1 MSVKLDERQILTV
14 ASTWKFDKAGAEDVL
29 ELLKKTTSTASAA
42 GFAFCKYE
50 PTDNVFAVEN
60 CDINGSTSE
69 LGCTVSEYI
78 DRQKD
83 NDLLD
88 DPKIYRIERTHVFN
102 EDVYGNGTDLEEG
115 HPFGTSTMGVQQP
128 SQSMPT
134 TKFWQSNARGLGCF
148 EKFSYILD
156 EISRLSGAYLQV
168 EETDRRIRVSAPLVS
183 LVDDALRRLDNL
195 ESSLSLAITP
205 QITNILNVAT
215 QNDYPLRVRE
225 LGALDKKALRRILV
239 DPDRKETP
247 RVFRMFITFVNINPE
262 SPKPEI
268 PDTLRTQLRNGRSKL
283 WAHFRFQELGD
294 VKNCGEKT
302 TDATQQS
309 QSGSDSGMVT
319 ARSSTVG
326 SHRFLTQEKT
336 TQVSDWVTK
345 GVEAGAVGVNG
356 SEPNSMPPPQLPAEE
371 IEPPKQTII
380 KARRPVKSGAAAP
393 AGPSTTKIENGGT
406 QVNPLL
412 SANFIQSA
420 PVVKDP
426 INQRPTPPT
435 KTSSSMLIDLLDE
448 ITASTPAPP
457 PMSLLDAPL
466 IPIIPA
472 KPMVQRSEAT
482 KMNGNAGCAQVER
495 IREPETLV
503 FHRTMGQKTGKKN
516 ATKAEKEAERDA
528 KIAEAWGSPV
538 KAPIKVTLTSASSFK
553 HIEPSERK
561 KGELAKMAQKFD
573 ATFINL
579 LRNIE
584 PVLSRA
590 RCFPGVVSLELQLG
604 IILSSIYPS
613 AKAEGIT
620 QAKQWNDFFQPK
632 NNCLPPSTIFTNR
645 LTSSGADIDDILL
658 NPPNRTGP
666 NPLFFEEPLSRRV
679 TYELHCTT
687 KNNEQLIISVDG
699 SGATIVNRP
708 ESTLGGVNTHCAG
721 QFWDMRA
728 VVKGTIEYVGNDDG
742 INKAIQDLID
752 KLYVSPNK
760 HINIYTRT
768 SAGIRVD
775 EVFMKRSTR
784 HGCFRQ
790 EKEAAPTESNRPQ
803 TPSQA
808 QGPRLQ
814 ITEVQHLIS
823 GISNDGTVSRHR
835 GACSKDM
842 VNDSRLWYE
851 VSVIC
856 SPSMEEAL
864 RSNKDIAFGN
874 PASWSTA
881 NLVRAFETGTSGSVK
896 SDLQNGLDRTP
907 LANDA
912 GHINPKELEEM
923 FSVGNKIVQKIDG
936 VGWNN
941 HGPCLPNAQEAEA
954 ARAASVAAAAQS
966 QLGGVRVA
974 GTANLTIGSQQGDE
988 EVFW

>member
-1 MSVKLDERQILTV
+1 MSVKIDDAQTLTV

-29 ELLKKTTSTASAA
+29 ELFKKTTSTTPAA
-42 GFAFCKYE
+42 GFTFCKYE
-50 PTDNVFAVEN
+50 PTNNVFAVEN
-60 CDINGSTSE
+60 CDINGSTFE
-69 LGCTVSEYI
+69 LSATVSKYI
-78 DRQKD
+78 DGQKD

-88 DPKIYRIERTHVFN
+88 DPKIYRIERTYVN
-102 EDVYGNGTDLEEG
+102 DMDLETEES
-115 HPFGTSTMGVQQP
+115 PVDTSTMGVQQP
-128 SQSMPT
+128 IQFMST
-134 TKFWQSNARGLGCF
+134 TKYWQSKAKGLGCF
-148 EKFSYILD
+148 EKFSYVLD
-156 EISRLSGAYLQV
+156 EVSRLSGAYLQL
-168 EETDRRIRVSAPLVS
+168 EEAERRIRVSAALVS

-205 QITNILNVAT
+205 QVTNILNVKG
-215 QNDYPLRVRE
+215 DCCLRVRE
-225 LGALDKKALRRILV
+225 LGAVDKKVLRRILV
-239 DPDRKETP
+239 DPDSKGTP
-247 RVFRMFITFVNINPE
+247 RVFRMFITLVNIPPG
-262 SPKPEI
+262 SRKPEI
-268 PDTLRTQLRNGRSKL
+268 PGTLGTQLRNGRSKL
-283 WAHFRFQELGD
+283 WANFRFQELGD
-294 VKNCGEKT
+294 VKNSGEKA
-302 TDATQQS
+302 TDAAQQS
-309 QSGSDSGMVT
+309 QSGSDNGIAT
-319 ARSSTVG
+319 ARSSAVG
-326 SHRFLTQEKT
+326 NHRFLTQEKT

-345 GVEAGAVGVNG
+345 GVEAGAVGING
-356 SEPNSMPPPQLPAEE
+356 SEPNSMPPPQEPAEE
-371 IEPPKQTII
+371 TEPPKQKII

-406 QVNPLL
+406 QANPLL

-426 INQRPTPPT
+426 IKQQPTPPT
-435 KTSSSMLIDLLDE
+435 KTSSSMFIDLLDE
-448 ITASTPAPP
+448 ITTSIPAPP
-457 PMSLLDAPL
+457 PMSFLDTPL
-466 IPIIPA
+466 IPITPA
-472 KPMVQRSEAT
+472 EPKVQRSEAT
-482 KMNGNAGCAQVER
+482 KGNGNARCAQVER

-528 KIAEAWGSPV
+528 KIAAAWGSPV
-538 KAPIKVTLTSASSFK
+538 KAPIKVALTSTSSFK

-561 KGELAKMAQKFD
+561 KGELAKVAQKFD

-590 RCFPGVVSLELQLG
+590 RYFPGVVSLELQLG
-604 IILSSIYPS
+604 LVLSSIYPS
-613 AKAEGIT
+613 DKAEGIT
-620 QAKQWNDFFQPK
+620 KANQWNDFFRPE
-632 NNCLPPSTIFTNR
+632 NNRPPPSTIFTNR
-645 LTSSGADIDDILL
+645 LTTSGADIDDIFLD
-658 NPPNRTGP
+658 PPNRTGHSSS
-666 NPLFFEEPLSRRV
+666 LFSKEPLSRRV
-679 TYELHCTT
+679 TYELHCETN
-687 KNNEQLIISVDG
+687 NNEQFIISVDEFG
-699 SGATIVNRP
+699 TTTVNRP
-708 ESTLGGVNTHCAG
+708 ESTLGSVNVHCAG
-721 QFWDMRA
+721 KFWDMRA

-752 KLYVSPNK
+752 RLYVSPNK
-760 HINIYTRT
+760 PINIYTRT
-768 SAGIRVD
+768 SAGIRIT

-784 HGCFRQ
+784 HGCLGQ
-790 EKEAAPTESNRPQ
+790 EKETAPTGSNYPP

-808 QGPRLQ
+808 QGARLQ

-874 PASWSTA
+874 AASWSTA
-881 NLVRAFETGTSGSVK
+881 NLVRACETGSSGSVK
-896 SDLQNGLDRTP
+896 SDLQNGLDRTT
-907 LANDA
+907 LASDA
-912 GHINPKELEEM
+912 GHINPKELEDM
-923 FSVGNKIVQKIDG
+923 FRVGNKIVQRIDG

-941 HGPCLPNAQEAEA
+941 NGPCLPFAQEAEA

-974 GTANLTIGSQQGDE
+974 GTVNLMNGSQQGDE